1 MSRSRSAVCHPER
14 SEGSAPGF
22 GYVQIPRRFA
32 PRDDNRAVRCVLTL
46 LVALS
51 LFAPRATLCAQR
63 IDDSTSFYKALE
75 LESAGKYRD
84 AAPFFRS
91 ALNTSSAVSALL
103 GLERVYAELGW
114 SDSLLAP
121 LDTLIRRSPRE
132 TVYRSVQLRTL
143 QSLGREEQLRAA
155 IDRWVKDVPGDPSP
169 YREYA
174 RLLLQRG
181 LTASADSVIRQAR
194 QALGSTNDLQLEIA
208 QLRAAM
214 GLWEESAQAWRLA
227 LAASP
232 YLEQA
237 AIYALMPTP
246 VGTRN
251 AVRQVL
257 IGSPVDVTAR
267 RALAGLEMGWGSP
280 TDGWIAL
287 KDLPP
292 DSLSAAAWTD
302 FATRAEGEERWPL
315 AREALV
321 AALRWRRTPE
331 ATLRAAN
338 AAVRAGDPATALNL
352 LPLEGP
358 GSFVA
363 DSARAARTTVP
374 LQARA
379 LAMVGRPAAAE
390 RLVERFD
397 RWFTPGTRTVL
408 TRAVALAWGGSGAMA
423 RARASLASAGTE
435 GDSSDAAG
443 WLALYEGN
451 LRTARVLLRTSTE
464 TTPELA
470 SALAIIA
477 RIHTDSAPALG
488 RAFRVLARNDSAGAA
503 TAFAEAAERQA
514 SGDAASILLSTA
526 AQLRTALRDDAQ
538 AIALWKRIVEQQGTT
553 PEAPSA
559 ELEWARALRRHG
571 DDAAA
576 VARLEHLIL
585 TYPQSALVPQ
595 ARRELDL
602 ARAGIPGTT

>member
-1 MSRSRSAVCHPER
+1 MNKSRDAWRVTRGACL
-14 SEGSAPGF
+14 
-22 GYVQIPRRFA
+22 
-32 PRDDNRAVRCVLTL
+32 VLM
-46 LVALS
+46 A
-51 LFAPRATLCAQR
+51 LFAPRATLHAQLTE
-63 IDDSTSFYKALE
+63 DTTAFYKALE
-75 LESAGKYRD
+75 LESAGKYKE
-84 AAPFFRS
+84 AAPLFRT
-91 ALNTSSAVSALL
+91 ALNTQSAVSALL

-121 LDTLIRRSPRE
+121 LDTLIRRYPKE

-143 QSLGREEQLRAA
+143 QSLGREDQLHVA
-155 IDRWVKDVPGDPSP
+155 IDSWVKEVPGDPSP

-194 QALGSTNDLQLEIA
+194 QALGSTSDLQLEIA

-227 LAASP
+227 LATSP

-246 VGTRN
+246 VGTRS

-257 IGSPVDVTAR
+257 LATPVDVTAR

-280 TDGWIAL
+280 TDGWVAL

-292 DSLSAAAWTD
+292 DSASAAAWTD

-315 AREALV
+315 ARDALV
-321 AALRWRRTPE
+321 AALHWRRTPE
-331 ATLRAAN
+331 LTLRAAN
-338 AAVRAGDPATALNL
+338 AAVRAADPGTALAL
-352 LPLEGP
+352 LPVDAP
-358 GSFVA
+358 VT

-379 LAMVGRPAAAE
+379 LAMIGRPGAAE
-390 RLVERFD
+390 RLVDRYD
-397 RWFTPGTRTVL
+397 RWFTPGTRTTL
-408 TRAVALAWGGSGAMA
+408 TRAVALGWVRSGDMA
-423 RARASLASAGTE
+423 RARASLSGAGTE

-477 RIHTDSAPALG
+477 RIHADSAPALG
-488 RAFRVLARNDSAGAA
+488 KAFLLLARNDTVGAA

-514 SGDAASILLSTA
+514 SGDATSILLATA
-526 AQLRTALRDDAQ
+526 AQLRAALRDDAQ
-538 AIALWKRIVEQQGTT
+538 AMVLWRRIVEQQSTT

-571 DDAAA
+571 DTAGAA
-576 VARLEHLIL
+576 VRLEHLIL

-602 ARAGIPGTT
+602 VRSGIPGTT

>member
-1 MSRSRSAVCHPER
+1 MER
-14 SEGSAPGF
+14 RAWSVGRTLLFLITLYAF
-22 GYVQIPRRFA
+22 YA
-32 PRDDNRAVRCVLTL
+32 PRSTL
-46 LVALS
+46 Y
-51 LFAPRATLCAQR
+51 AQR
-63 IDDSTSFYKALE
+63 LEDTTAFYKALE
-75 LESAGKYRD
+75 LESAGKYKD
-84 AAPFFRS
+84 AAPLFRT

-143 QSLGREEQLRAA
+143 QSLGREDQLRAA

-181 LTASADSVIRQAR
+181 LTVSADSVIRLAR
-194 QALGSTNDLQLEIA
+194 QALGSTQDLQLEIA

-214 GLWEESAQAWRLA
+214 GLWQESAQAWRLA
-227 LAASP
+227 LASSP

-246 VGTRN
+246 VGTRT
-251 AVRQVL
+251 AVRRVL
-257 IGSPVDVTAR
+257 LGAPVDVASR
-267 RALAGLEMGWGSP
+267 RALAGLEMSWGSP
-280 TDGWIAL
+280 FDGWSAL
-287 KDLPP
+287 KDLPA

-302 FATRAEGEERWPL
+302 FATRAETEERWPL
-315 AREALV
+315 ARDALV
-321 AALRWRRTPE
+321 AALRWRRTPD

-338 AAVRAGDPATALNL
+338 AAVRAADPATALSL
-352 LPLEGP
+352 LPVDGP
-358 GSFVA
+358 IG

-390 RLVERFD
+390 RLVDRFD
-397 RWFTPGTRTVL
+397 KWFTPGTRTVL
-408 TRAVALAWGGSGAMA
+408 TRAVALGWVRSGDMA

-488 RAFRVLARNDSAGAA
+488 RAFLMLARNDSAGAA

-538 AIALWKRIVEQQGTT
+538 AIALWKRIVEQRGTT

>member
-1 MSRSRSAVCHPER
+1 
-14 SEGSAPGF
+14 
-22 GYVQIPRRFA
+22 
-32 PRDDNRAVRCVLTL
+32 
-46 LVALS
+46 
-51 LFAPRATLCAQR
+51 
-63 IDDSTSFYKALE
+63 
-75 LESAGKYRD
+75 
-84 AAPFFRS
+84 
-91 ALNTSSAVSALL
+91 VSALL

-121 LDTLIRRSPRE
+121 LDTLIRRYPKE

-143 QSLGREEQLRAA
+143 QSLGREDQLHVA
-155 IDRWVKDVPGDPSP
+155 IDRWVKEVPGDPSP

-194 QALGSTNDLQLEIA
+194 QALGSTSDLQLEIA

-227 LAASP
+227 LATSP

-246 VGTRN
+246 VGTRS

-257 IGSPVDVTAR
+257 LATPVDVTAR

-280 TDGWIAL
+280 TDGWVAL

-292 DSLSAAAWTD
+292 DSASAAAWTD

-315 AREALV
+315 ARDALV
-321 AALRWRRTPE
+321 AALHWRRTPE
-331 ATLRAAN
+331 LTLRAAN
-338 AAVRAGDPATALNL
+338 AAVRAADPGTALAL
-352 LPLEGP
+352 LPVDAP
-358 GSFVA
+358 VT

-379 LAMVGRPAAAE
+379 LAMIGRPGAAE
-390 RLVERFD
+390 RLVDRYD
-397 RWFTPGTRTVL
+397 RWFTPGTRTTL
-408 TRAVALAWGGSGAMA
+408 TRAVALGWVRSGDMA
-423 RARASLASAGTE
+423 RARASLSGAGTE

-477 RIHTDSAPALG
+477 RIHADSAPALG
-488 RAFRVLARNDSAGAA
+488 KAFLLLARNDTVGAA

-514 SGDAASILLSTA
+514 SGDATSILLATA
-526 AQLRTALRDDAQ
+526 AQLRAALRDDAQ
-538 AIALWKRIVEQQGTT
+538 AMVLWRRIVEQQSTT

-571 DDAAA
+571 DTAGAA
-576 VARLEHLIL
+576 VRLEHLIL

-602 ARAGIPGTT
+602 VRSGIPGTT

>member
-1 MSRSRSAVCHPER
+1 MSRSPER
-14 SEGSAPGF
+14 GTQGA
-22 GYVQIPRRFA
+22 RRA
-32 PRDDNRAVRCVLTL
+32 ARALL
-46 LVALS
+46 LVISALGVARVP
-51 LFAPRATLCAQR
+51 LHAQLAQ
-63 IDDSTSFYKALE
+63 DTTSFYKALE
-75 LESAGKYRD
+75 LESAGKYKE
-84 AAPFFRS
+84 AAPLFRT

-132 TVYRSVQLRTL
+132 AVYRSVQLRTL
-143 QSLGREEQLRAA
+143 QSLGREDEIHVAL
-155 IDRWVKDVPGDPSP
+155 DRWVRDVPGDPSP

-227 LAASP
+227 FATSP

-237 AIYALMPTP
+237 AIYALAPTP
-246 VGTRN
+246 VGTRT

-257 IGSPVDVTAR
+257 LATPIDVTSR

-280 TDGWIAL
+280 TDGWTAL
-287 KDLPP
+287 RDLPP
-292 DSLSAAAWTD
+292 DSASASAWTD
-302 FATRAEGEERWPL
+302 FATRAEAEERWGL
-315 AREALV
+315 ARDALV
-321 AALRWRRTPE
+321 AALRWRRTPDV
-331 ATLRAAN
+331 TLRAAS
-338 AAVRAGDPATALNL
+338 AAVHAGDPATALSL
-352 LPLEGP
+352 LPLDGP
-358 GSFVA
+358 GSFVS

-379 LAMVGRPAAAE
+379 LAMIGRPAAAE
-390 RLVERFD
+390 RLVERFE
-397 RWFTPGTRTVL
+397 RFFTPGTRTVL
-408 TRAVALAWGGSGAMA
+408 TRAIALGWVRSGDMA
-423 RARASLASAGTE
+423 RARASLSSAGTE

-464 TTPELA
+464 ATPELA
-470 SALAIIA
+470 TALAIVA
-477 RIHTDSAPALG
+477 RIHADSAPALG
-488 RAFRVLARNDSAGAA
+488 RAFLMLARNDSASAA
-503 TAFAEAAERQA
+503 TAFVEAADRQP
-514 SGDAASILLSTA
+514 SGDVTSLLLATA
-526 AQLRTALRDDAQ
+526 AQLRSAMKDDAQ
-538 AIALWKRIVEQQGTT
+538 ATALWRRIVEQQGST

-571 DDAAA
+571 DTAGA

-602 ARAGIPGTT
+602 ARADIPGTT

>member
-1 MSRSRSAVCHPER
+1 MACAPLSALYPQR
-14 SEGSAPGF
+14 SE
-22 GYVQIPRRFA
+22 
-32 PRDDNRAVRCVLTL
+32 
-46 LVALS
+46 
-51 LFAPRATLCAQR
+51 
-63 IDDSTSFYKALE
+63 DSTAFYKALE
-75 LESAGKYRD
+75 LESAGKYKE
-84 AAPFFRS
+84 AAPLFRT
-91 ALNTSSAVSALL
+91 ALSTSSAVSALL

-121 LDTLIRRSPRE
+121 LDTLIRRNPHES
-132 TVYRSVQLRTL
+132 VYRSVQLRTL
-143 QSLGREEQLRAA
+143 QSLGREDDLHLA
-155 IDRWVKDVPGDPSP
+155 IDRWVKQVPGDPSP

-194 QALGSTNDLQLEIA
+194 EALGSTNDLQLEIA

-227 LAASP
+227 LAPSP

-251 AVRQVL
+251 GVRQVL
-257 IGSPVDVTAR
+257 LSSPVDVTAR

-280 TDGWIAL
+280 TDGWLAL

-292 DSLSAAAWTD
+292 DSASAAAWTD

-315 AREALV
+315 ARDALV

-331 ATLRAAN
+331 VTLRAAN
-338 AAVRAGDPATALNL
+338 AAVRSADPGTALAL
-352 LPLEGP
+352 LPVDAP
-358 GSFVA
+358 IA

-379 LAMVGRPAAAE
+379 LAMIGRPAAAE

-397 RWFTPGTRTVL
+397 RWFTPGIRTAL
-408 TRAVALAWGGSGAMA
+408 TRAVALGWVRSGDMA
-423 RARASLASAGTE
+423 RARASLSTAGTE

-477 RIHTDSAPALG
+477 RIHADSAPALG
-488 RAFRVLARNDSAGAA
+488 KAFLLLARNDTVGAA

-514 SGDAASILLSTA
+514 SGDATSILLSTA
-526 AQLRTALRDDAQ
+526 AQLRAALRDDAQ
-538 AIALWKRIVEQQGTT
+538 AMALWRRIVEQQSST

-571 DDAAA
+571 DSAGA
-576 VARLEHLIL
+576 VGRLEHLIL

-602 ARAGIPGTT
+602 ARASIPGTT

>member
-1 MSRSRSAVCHPER
+1 MNRNRDAWRVARGARIALIAAV
-14 SEGSAPGF
+14 
-22 GYVQIPRRFA
+22 
-32 PRDDNRAVRCVLTL
+32 
-46 LVALS
+46 
-51 LFAPRATLCAQR
+51 LFAPRATIQAQLSG
-63 IDDSTSFYKALE
+63 DSTAFYKALE
-75 LESAGKYRD
+75 LESAGKYKE
-84 AAPFFRS
+84 AAPLFRA
-91 ALNTSSAVSALL
+91 ALNTQSAVSALL

-121 LDTLIRRSPRE
+121 LDTLIRRNPRE

-143 QSLGREEQLRAA
+143 QSLGHENQLHVA
-155 IDRWVKDVPGDPSP
+155 IDRWVRELPGDPSP
-169 YREYA
+169 YREYS

-194 QALGSTNDLQLEIA
+194 QVLGSTTDLQLEIA

-214 GLWEESAQAWRLA
+214 GLWEESATAWRSA
-227 LAASP
+227 LATSP

-246 VGTRN
+246 VGTRS

-257 IGSPVDVTAR
+257 LASPVDVPAR

-287 KDLPP
+287 KDLTP
-292 DSLSAAAWTD
+292 DSASVAAWTD
-302 FATRAEGEERWPL
+302 FATRAEAEERWPL
-315 AREALV
+315 ARDALV

-331 ATLRAAN
+331 LTLRAAN
-338 AAVRAGDPATALNL
+338 AAVRAADPGTALAL
-352 LPLEGP
+352 LRLDAP
-358 GSFVA
+358 VT

-379 LAMVGRPAAAE
+379 LAMIGRPGAAE
-390 RLVERFD
+390 RLVEQYD
-397 RWFTPGTRTVL
+397 RWFTPGTRTAL
-408 TRAVALAWGGSGAMA
+408 TRAVALGWVRSGDMA
-423 RARASLASAGTE
+423 RARASLATAGTE

-443 WLALYEGN
+443 WLALYDGN
-451 LRTARVLLRTSTE
+451 LKTARVLLRTSTE
-464 TTPELA
+464 ATPELA

-477 RIHTDSAPALG
+477 RIHADSAPALG
-488 RAFRVLARNDSAGAA
+488 KAFLHLARNDTVGAA

-514 SGDAASILLSTA
+514 SGDATSILLATA
-526 AQLRTALRDDAQ
+526 AQLRAALKDDAQ
-538 AIALWKRIVEQQGTT
+538 AMLLWRRIVEQQSTT

-571 DDAAA
+571 DAAGA
-576 VARLEHLIL
+576 SARLEHLIL

-602 ARAGIPGTT
+602 VRSGIPGTT

>member
-1 MSRSRSAVCHPER
+1 MNRSRDRGARGAARGLRGAVLLVVFAL
-14 SEGSAPGF
+14 SAP
-22 GYVQIPRRFA
+22 
-32 PRDDNRAVRCVLTL
+32 
-46 LVALS
+46 LVP
-51 LFAPRATLCAQR
+51 LFSQQSGDTTA
-63 IDDSTSFYKALE
+63 FYKALE
-75 LESAGKYRD
+75 LESAGKYKE
-84 AAPFFRS
+84 AAPLFRT
-91 ALNTSSAVSALL
+91 ALSTSSAVSALL

-121 LDTLIRRSPRE
+121 LDTLIHRSPRE
-132 TVYRSVQLRTL
+132 NVYRSVQIRTL
-143 QSLGREEQLRAA
+143 QSLGKEPQLRSA
-155 IDRWVKDVPGDPSP
+155 IEKWVKDVPGDPSP
-169 YREYA
+169 YREYS

-181 LTASADSVIRQAR
+181 LTASADSVIREAR
-194 QALGSTNDLQLEIA
+194 RALGSTNDLQLELA

-227 LAASP
+227 LASSP

-237 AIYALMPTP
+237 AIYALTPTP
-246 VGTRN
+246 LATRL

-257 IGSPVDVTAR
+257 IAPPVDVPAR
-267 RALAGLEMGWGSP
+267 RALAGLEMGWGAP
-280 TDGWIAL
+280 IEGWLAL

-292 DSLSAAAWTD
+292 DSSSAAAWAD
-302 FATRAEGEERWPL
+302 FATRAESEERWPL
-315 AREALV
+315 ARDALV

-338 AAVRAGDPATALNL
+338 AAVRAGDPGTALLL
-352 LPLEGP
+352 LPLDGP
-358 GSFVA
+358 GSAIA
-363 DSARAARTTVP
+363 DSARAARTSVP

-397 RWFTPGTRTVL
+397 RWFTPGTRTAL
-408 TRAVALAWGGSGAMA
+408 TRAVALGWVRSGDMA

-451 LRTARVLLRTSTE
+451 LRTARVLLRTSPE
-464 TTPELA
+464 ATPELA

-488 RAFRVLARNDSAGAA
+488 RAFLMLARNDSAGAA
-503 TAFAEAAERQA
+503 TAFVEAADRQA
-514 SGDAASILLSTA
+514 AADATSILLSTA
-526 AQLRTALRDDAQ
+526 AQLRSALHDDTQ
-538 AIALWKRIVEQQGTT
+538 AIAIWRRIVEQQAPT

-559 ELEWARALRRHG
+559 ELEWARVLRRHG
-571 DDAAA
+571 DPAGA

-602 ARAGIPGTT
+602 ARASIPGAT

>member
-1 MSRSRSAVCHPER
+1 MNKSRRAWRVVLAIFAV
-14 SEGSAPGF
+14 
-22 GYVQIPRRFA
+22 
-32 PRDDNRAVRCVLTL
+32 
-46 LVALS
+46 
-51 LFAPRATLCAQR
+51 FAPRAVLYAQR
-63 IDDSTSFYKALE
+63 EADTTAFYKALE
-75 LESAGKYRD
+75 LESAGKYKE
-84 AAPFFRS
+84 AAPLFRT
-91 ALNTSSAVSALL
+91 ALNTPSAVSALL

-121 LDTLIRRSPRE
+121 LDTLIRRNPRE

-143 QSLGREEQLRAA
+143 QSLGKEDQLRAA

-227 LAASP
+227 LVTSP

-237 AIYALMPTP
+237 AIYALAPTP

-257 IGSPVDVTAR
+257 VGAPVDVGAR
-267 RALAGLEMGWGSP
+267 RALAGLEMTWGSP
-280 TDGWIAL
+280 IDGWNAL
-287 KDLPP
+287 KDLPA

-302 FATRAEGEERWPL
+302 FATRAEAEERWPL
-315 AREALV
+315 ARDALV
-321 AALRWRRTPE
+321 AALRWQRTPDL
-331 ATLRAAN
+331 TLRAAN
-338 AAVRAGDPATALNL
+338 AAVHAGDPSTALRL
-352 LPLEGP
+352 LPVDGP
-358 GSFVA
+358 VT
-363 DSARAARTTVP
+363 DSARAARTSVP

-390 RLVERFD
+390 RLVERYD

-408 TRAVALAWGGSGAMA
+408 TRAVALGWVRSGDMA
-423 RARASLASAGTE
+423 RARASLATAGTE

-451 LRTARVLLRTSTE
+451 LRTARVLLRASTE

-477 RIHTDSAPALG
+477 RIHADSAPSLG
-488 RAFRVLARNDSAGAA
+488 RAFLMLARNDSAGAA
-503 TAFAEAAERQA
+503 TAFAEAAERQVTA
-514 SGDAASILLSTA
+514 DATSILLATA
-526 AQLRTALRDDAQ
+526 AQLRAALKDDAQ
-538 AIALWKRIVEQQGTT
+538 AIALWRRIVEQQGAT

-571 DDAAA
+571 DDAGA

-602 ARAGIPGTT
+602 ARAAIPGTT

>member
-1 MSRSRSAVCHPER
+1 MSRSLSAGR
-14 SEGSAPGF
+14 GARGA
-22 GYVQIPRRFA
+22 GRGA
-32 PRDDNRAVRCVLTL
+32 RDAGRAMRALVL
-46 LVALS
+46 VIGALGT
-51 LFAPRATLCAQR
+51 PRAPLPAQASS
-63 IDDSTSFYKALE
+63 DTTSFYKALE
-75 LESAGKYRD
+75 LETAGKYKE
-84 AAPFFRS
+84 AAPLFRT
-91 ALNTSSAVSALL
+91 ALNTPSAVSALL

-121 LDTLIRRSPRE
+121 LDTLIRRNPHE

-143 QSLGREEQLRAA
+143 QSLGREDQLRAA

-181 LTASADSVIRQAR
+181 LTSSADSVIRIAR
-194 QALGSTNDLQLEIA
+194 QTLGSTNDLQLEIA

-237 AIYALMPTP
+237 AIYALTPTP
-246 VGTRN
+246 VGTRA

-257 IGSPVDVTAR
+257 SGPAVEVAAR

-280 TDGWIAL
+280 TDGWNAL
-287 KDLPP
+287 KDLPA

-315 AREALV
+315 ARDALI
-321 AALRWRRTPE
+321 AALRWRRTNE
-331 ATLRAAN
+331 LILRAAN
-338 AAVRAGDPATALNL
+338 AAVRAGDPATALSL
-352 LPLEGP
+352 LPVDGP
-358 GSFVA
+358 RSMVT
-363 DSARAARTTVP
+363 DSARAAQTIVP

-397 RWFTPGTRTVL
+397 RWFTPGTRTLL
-408 TRAVALAWGGSGAMA
+408 TRAVALGWVRSGDMV
-423 RARASLASAGTE
+423 RARASLSSAGTE

-470 SALAIIA
+470 TALAIVA
-477 RIHTDSAPALG
+477 RIHADSAPALG
-488 RAFRVLARNDSAGAA
+488 RAFLMLARNDSAGAA
-503 TAFAEAAERQA
+503 TAFAEAADRQA
-514 SGDAASILLSTA
+514 SSDATSILLSTA
-526 AQLRTALRDDAQ
+526 AQLRAALKDDAQ
-538 AIALWKRIVEQQGTT
+538 AIVLWRRIIEQQGTT

-571 DDAAA
+571 DDAGA

-602 ARAGIPGTT
+602 ARASIPGTT

>member
-1 MSRSRSAVCHPER
+1 MSRSHSGQRVADRESRVASRERGIVKSLAAVGMTTLAVFVLVGTSLASA
-14 SEGSAPGF
+14 SA
-22 GYVQIPRRFA
+22 QSSDTTA
-32 PRDDNRAVRCVLTL
+32 
-46 LVALS
+46 
-51 LFAPRATLCAQR
+51 
-63 IDDSTSFYKALE
+63 FYKALE
-75 LESAGKYRD
+75 LESAGKYKD
-84 AAPFFRS
+84 AAPLFRA
-91 ALNTSSAVSALL
+91 ALGTSSAVSALL

-121 LDTLIRRSPRE
+121 LDTLIRRSPHE
-132 TVYRSVQLRTL
+132 SVYRSVQLRTL
-143 QSLGREEQLRAA
+143 QSLGRDDALRAA
-155 IDRWVKDVPGDPSP
+155 IDRWVSEAPGDPSP

-181 LTASADSVIRQAR
+181 MTTSADSVIRQAR
-194 QALGSTNDLQLEIA
+194 RALGSTNDLQLEIA

-227 LAASP
+227 LASSP

-237 AIYALMPTP
+237 AIYALTPTP
-246 VGTRN
+246 VGTRA
-251 AVRQVL
+251 AVRLVFL
-257 IGSPVDVTAR
+257 GTPIDVPAR

-280 TDGWIAL
+280 SEGWMAL
-287 KDLPP
+287 KDLPA

-315 AREALV
+315 ARDALV

-331 ATLRAAN
+331 VTLRAAN
-338 AAVRAGDPATALNL
+338 AAVRAGDPAMALTL
-352 LPLEGP
+352 LPVDGAAA
-358 GSFVA
+358 VVM

-390 RLVERFD
+390 RLVARYDRF
-397 RWFTPGTRTVL
+397 FTPGARTALTRTV
-408 TRAVALAWGGSGAMA
+408 ALGWVRTGDMA
-423 RARASLASAGTE
+423 RARASLSTAGTE

-451 LRTARVLLRTSTE
+451 LKTARVLLRTSTE

-470 SALAIIA
+470 NALAIIA

-488 RAFRVLARNDSAGAA
+488 RAFLMLARNDSTGAA
-503 TAFAEAAERQA
+503 TAFAEAADRQA
-514 SGDAASILLSTA
+514 ASDATSILLSTA
-526 AQLRTALRDDAQ
+526 AQLREALHDDAQ
-538 AIALWKRIVEQQGTT
+538 AIVLWRRIVEQQGST

-571 DDAAA
+571 DAAGA

-602 ARAGIPGTT
+602 ARAVIPGTT

>member
-1 MSRSRSAVCHPER
+1 MA
-14 SEGSAPGF
+14 
-22 GYVQIPRRFA
+22 
-32 PRDDNRAVRCVLTL
+32 
-46 LVALS
+46 
-51 LFAPRATLCAQR
+51 LFAPRATLHAQLTE
-63 IDDSTSFYKALE
+63 DTTAFYKALE
-75 LESAGKYRD
+75 LESAGKYKE
-84 AAPFFRS
+84 AAPLFRT
-91 ALNTSSAVSALL
+91 ALNTQSAVSALL

-121 LDTLIRRSPRE
+121 LDTLIRRYPKE

-143 QSLGREEQLRAA
+143 QSLGREDQLHVA
-155 IDRWVKDVPGDPSP
+155 IDRWVKEVPGDPSP

-194 QALGSTNDLQLEIA
+194 QALGSTSDLQLEIA

-227 LAASP
+227 LATSP

-246 VGTRN
+246 VGTRS

-257 IGSPVDVTAR
+257 LATPVDVTAR

-280 TDGWIAL
+280 TDGWVAL

-292 DSLSAAAWTD
+292 DSASAAAWTD

-315 AREALV
+315 ARDALV
-321 AALRWRRTPE
+321 AALHWRRTPE
-331 ATLRAAN
+331 LTLRAAN
-338 AAVRAGDPATALNL
+338 AAVRAADPGTALAL
-352 LPLEGP
+352 LPVDAP
-358 GSFVA
+358 VT

-379 LAMVGRPAAAE
+379 LAMIGRPGAAE
-390 RLVERFD
+390 RLVDRYD
-397 RWFTPGTRTVL
+397 RWFTPGTRTTL
-408 TRAVALAWGGSGAMA
+408 TRAVALGWVRSGDMA
-423 RARASLASAGTE
+423 RARASLSGAGTE

-477 RIHTDSAPALG
+477 RIHADSAPALG
-488 RAFRVLARNDSAGAA
+488 KAFLLLARNDTVGAA

-514 SGDAASILLSTA
+514 SGDATSILLATA
-526 AQLRTALRDDAQ
+526 AQLRAALRDDAQ
-538 AIALWKRIVEQQGTT
+538 AMVLWRRIVEQQSTT

-571 DDAAA
+571 DTAGAA
-576 VARLEHLIL
+576 VRLEHLIL

-602 ARAGIPGTT
+602 VRSGIPGTT

>member
-1 MSRSRSAVCHPER
+1 MNRSPSRRRAERREQRAASRVLALLSILVVFALPSALY
-14 SEGSAPGF
+14 SQQAGDTTG
-22 GYVQIPRRFA
+22 
-32 PRDDNRAVRCVLTL
+32 
-46 LVALS
+46 
-51 LFAPRATLCAQR
+51 
-63 IDDSTSFYKALE
+63 FYKALE
-75 LESAGKYRD
+75 LESAGKYKE
-84 AAPFFRS
+84 AAPLFRS
-91 ALNTSSAVSALL
+91 ALNTPSAVSALL

-121 LDTLIRRSPRE
+121 LDTLIRRNPRE

-143 QSLGREEQLRAA
+143 QALGREDELHVA
-155 IDRWVKDVPGDPSP
+155 IDKWVAEAPGDPSP

-194 QALGSTNDLQLEIA
+194 QALGSTSDLQLEIA

-214 GLWEESAQAWRLA
+214 GLWDESAQAWRLA
-227 LAASP
+227 LVTSP

-246 VGTRN
+246 VGTRG
-251 AVRQVL
+251 AVRQTL
-257 IGSPVDVTAR
+257 LASPVDVTAR

-280 TDGWIAL
+280 TDGWTAL

-292 DSLSAAAWTD
+292 DSASAAAWTD

-315 AREALV
+315 ARDALV

-331 ATLRAAN
+331 LTLRAAN
-338 AAVRAGDPATALNL
+338 AAVRAVDPGTALGL
-352 LPLEGP
+352 LPIDAP
-358 GSFVA
+358 VT
-363 DSARAARTTVP
+363 DSARAARTTIP

-379 LAMVGRPAAAE
+379 LAMIGRPGAAE
-390 RLVERFD
+390 RLVERYD
-397 RWFTPGTRTVL
+397 RWFTPGTRTTL
-408 TRAVALAWGGSGAMA
+408 TRAVALGWVRSGDMA
-423 RARASLASAGTE
+423 RARASLSTAGTE

-470 SALAIIA
+470 TALAIIA
-477 RIHTDSAPALG
+477 RIHADSAPALG
-488 RAFRVLARNDSAGAA
+488 KAFLLLARNDTVGAA

-514 SGDAASILLSTA
+514 SGDATSILLATA
-526 AQLRTALRDDAQ
+526 AQLRAALKDDAQ
-538 AIALWKRIVEQQGTT
+538 AMLLWRRIVEQQSTT

-571 DDAAA
+571 DSAAA
-576 VARLEHLIL
+576 AARLEHLIL

-602 ARAGIPGTT
+602 VRSSIPGAT

>member
-1 MSRSRSAVCHPER
+1 MSRSPER
-14 SEGSAPGF
+14 GARDA
-22 GYVQIPRRFA
+22 RR
-32 PRDDNRAVRCVLTL
+32 RLRAVLL
-46 LVALS
+46 LLSALGAPLAPLVAQGS
-51 LFAPRATLCAQR
+51 QDT
-63 IDDSTSFYKALE
+63 TSFYKALE
-75 LESAGKYRD
+75 LESAGKYKE
-84 AAPFFRS
+84 AAPLFRT
-91 ALNTSSAVSALL
+91 ALSTSSAVSALL

-143 QSLGREEQLRAA
+143 QSLGREDQLRVA
-155 IDRWVKDVPGDPSP
+155 IDRWIREVPGDPSP
-169 YREYA
+169 YREYS

-237 AIYALMPTP
+237 AIYALAPTP
-246 VGTRN
+246 VGTRS
-251 AVRQVL
+251 AVRQVFL
-257 IGSPVDVTAR
+257 GSPVDVTAR

-280 TDGWIAL
+280 ADGWTAL

-292 DSLSAAAWTD
+292 DSLSASAWAD
-302 FATRAEGEERWPL
+302 FAMRAEGEERWPL
-315 AREALV
+315 ARDALV

-331 ATLRAAN
+331 TTLRAAN
-338 AAVRAGDPATALNL
+338 AAVRAGDPSMALRL
-352 LPLEGP
+352 LPLDGA
-358 GSFVA
+358 GSQVT
-363 DSARAARTTVP
+363 DSARAARTIVP

-397 RWFTPGTRTVL
+397 RWFTPATRSAL
-408 TRAVALAWGGSGAMA
+408 TRAVALGWVRTGDMA
-423 RARASLASAGTE
+423 RARASLSSAGTE

-470 SALAIIA
+470 TALAIVA
-477 RIHTDSAPALG
+477 RIRADSAPALG
-488 RAFRVLARNDSAGAA
+488 KAFLLLARNDSVGAA
-503 TAFAEAAERQA
+503 TAFAEAAEHQA
-514 SGDAASILLSTA
+514 SADAASLLLATA
-526 AQLRTALRDDAQ
+526 AQLRAALKEDAQ
-538 AIALWKRIVEQQGTT
+538 AITLWRRIVEQQSTT

-571 DDAAA
+571 DAAGA